1 MSAFSIFAF
10 ALAGTT
16 VGALAT
22 ALYLQFA
29 TRIVAGFKPTYGT
42 AYRASFLAGFLFA
55 AAVALAHVAGVISIT
70 SGLEVN
76 LVTLLLFFVIHL
88 CVYSGQLVHPDRGY
102 VGMAQATVIVFF
114 QNVIAV
120 VGWSMV
126 CWALHKPA
134 PLDRLSPQ
142 WAELQARSFSKPAL
156 TLPAPAIPPP
166 ATPAPI
172 TPIASTLTF
181 STPAEAQVEAVRR
194 FPDLG
199 VSGTKLHSEFL
210 TRYRRY
216 QSEKPGYFQDAAWPV
231 TLAEESMQAIR

>member
-55 AAVALAHVAGVISIT
+55 AGVALAHVAGVISIT
-70 SGLEVN
+70 SGLELN

-142 WAELQARSFSKPAL
+142 WAELQARSFSKPIA
-156 TLPAPAIPPP
+156 TIPLP

-172 TPIASTLTF
+172 TPIVSAPTF

-199 VSGTKLHSEFL
+199 VAGTKLHSEFL

-216 QSEKPGYFQDAAWPV
+216 QSEKPAYFLDAAWPV
-231 TLAEESMQAIR
+231 TLAEESLQAIR